1 MTIAPLESLEFANC
15 PPETAQYLVVM
26 LHGWGANYHDLKPLA
41 RMLELPH
48 CRFLF
53 PNAPFLH
60 FQSPLGRAWYALER
74 EDFQGLPESRDRL
87 FTWLGNLAAMT
98 GIPPERTAM
107 IGFSQGGAMT
117 LDVGLQFNFAALCS
131 CSGYLHYDPSAQP
144 EKEYP
149 PTLLIHGSQDP
160 VVPIQAAHQA
170 KTQLH
175 QVGVPLEYFE
185 FSGGHE
191 IPAIALTQMTQFLQQ
206 HLLEKKI

>member
-1 MTIAPLESLEFANC
+1 MAIAPLESLEFANC

-53 PNAPFLH
+53 PNAPFPH

-74 EDFQGLPESRDRL
+74 EDFQGLPEARDRL
-87 FTWLGNLAAMT
+87 FTWFKHLEEMT
-98 GIPPERTAM
+98 GIPPKKTAI

-131 CSGYLHYDPSAQP
+131 CSGYLHYDPSARP

-160 VVPIQAAHQA
+160 VVPLQAAHQA
-170 KTQLH
+170 KSQLN

-191 IPAIALTQMTQFLQQ
+191 IPAIALEQVAQFLRH
-206 HLLEKKI
+206 HLLEKSP

>member
-1 MTIAPLESLEFANC
+1 MAIAPLESLEFANC

-41 RMLELPH
+41 RMLDLPH
-48 CRFLF
+48 CHFLF
-53 PNAPFLH
+53 PNAPFPH
-60 FQSPLGRAWYALER
+60 FQSPQGRAWYALER
-74 EDFQGLPESRDRL
+74 EDFQGLPEARDRL
-87 FTWLGNLAAMT
+87 FQWLQILPENT

-131 CSGYLHYDPSAQP
+131 CSGYLHYEPQRRPGDFS
-144 EKEYP
+144 
-149 PTLLIHGSQDP
+149 PTLLIHGTQDP

-170 KTQLH
+170 KTQLG
-175 QVGVPLEYFE
+175 QVGVPLDYFE

-191 IPAIALTQMTQFLQQ
+191 IPAIALARISQFLNQ
-206 HLLEKKI
+206 HLLQKET